1 MNLAPSLLSA
11 DFGDLRAEAKE
22 VEPLA
27 AYFHI
32 DVMDGHF
39 VDNLT
44 IGPPVVNSLRRGLS
58 RPFDIHLMIDHP
70 LAYAPRFDIHPGDII
85 TFHIESA
92 DDPTRT
98 IIAIRRT
105 GAKVGISLRPGTPI
119 EKLYLYLDRIDL
131 VLVMSVDP
139 GFGGQAFM
147 PEAIERIRSLRREIG
162 DRAITI
168 AVDGGINVENIRA
181 VVDAGADLI
190 IAGSAI
196 FNEHDR
202 IAAMHALL
210 TAAGCSLEVEKL
222 RS

>member
-11 DFGDLRAEAKE
+11 DFGDLRAEARE
-22 VEPLA
+22 VELLA

-44 IGPPVVNSLRRGLS
+44 IGPPVVNSLRKGLS

-70 LAYAPRFDIHPGDII
+70 LAYASRFEIHPGDII

-92 DDPTRT
+92 DDLDHT
-98 IIAIRRT
+98 IEAIHRT
-105 GAKVGISLRPGTPI
+105 GAEVGISLRPKTPI
-119 EKLYLYLDRIDL
+119 EAVLPYLDRVDL
-131 VLVMSVDP
+131 ILVMSVEP

-147 PEAIERIRSLRREIG
+147 PEALERIRFLRREIG
-162 DRAITI
+162 ERVITI
-168 AVDGGINVENIRA
+168 EVDGGIGVKNIRD

-190 IAGSAI
+190 VAGSAI
-196 FNEHDR
+196 FNHHDR
-202 IAAMHALL
+202 AAAMSDLL
-210 TAAGCSLEVEKL
+210 AAAGRSVRL